1 LHHRFGQSPDPE
13 TKIVTFNSKKI
24 MNALVNSVRL
34 LGNLGK
40 DPVVK
45 TFSNGGKIANLSLA
59 TAYTFKDKEG
69 NKVEETDWHNLVIKG
84 KQAEIAEKYL
94 SKGSRIAV
102 EGAIRTRKYND
113 SEGQERYITEIV
125 VNEFQMLGSKSDK

>member
-1 LHHRFGQSPDPE
+1 
-13 TKIVTFNSKKI
+13 